1 MGVCKTRNRPG
12 TPLDRLENPGAPS
25 SCGGVPGLFLV
36 LQTSFQ
42 SEATEYYNTK
52 RQNMINKSRDILFS
66 NELESE
72 LGLTLRSHEG
82 AMYDGEQI
90 HARTLFPLSFS
101 KPLTPG
107 KTKQKSCQRSLLKS
121 PTFSSQAQQRQNV
134 IT

>member
-12 TPLDRLENPGAPS
+12 TPLDRLENPGALS

-52 RQNMINKSRDILFS
+52 RQNMINKSSDILFS

-90 HARTLFPLSFS
+90 HTRIS
-101 KPLTPG
+101 
-107 KTKQKSCQRSLLKS
+107 
-121 PTFSSQAQQRQNV
+121 
-134 IT
+134 